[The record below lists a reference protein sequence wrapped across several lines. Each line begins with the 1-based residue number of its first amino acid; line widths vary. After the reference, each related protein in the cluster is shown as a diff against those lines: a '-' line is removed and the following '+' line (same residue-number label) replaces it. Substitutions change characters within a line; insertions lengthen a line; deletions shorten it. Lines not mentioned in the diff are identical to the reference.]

1 MQYEK
6 LLKVDPD
13 TTDDP
18 LSLSEAMILSSG
30 LGVCKACELFLRSYT
45 IRRRAVGV
53 VYTQGVSHF
62 LAPLF
67 RFLAASNRGHLY
79 ISSSK
84 LKSTTTADVFVFP
97 VTTFVSEIVR
107 GELSLSSFDGF
118 LVLTAGKPAP
128 LLKALAPALREN
140 RCWIKYLSDQPLM
153 FVSVQ
158 NLYKIQVHL
167 EQIEA
172 FYITAVRVVHRSM
185 QVVLKDLDIPSPPIG
200 HSVLDATHQR
210 GNLFIEEVIS
220 VDVGLEHPTHSRV
233 WQEIR
238 RWSLLL
244 AQKQPRYEAI
254 ARLPQAKLIKHADL
268 LFADEYISWA
278 LWFLYHIELALPQH
292 RLEVLKCYGLFL
304 DQFKHP
310 LIRPADIRNYYDS
323 LQAVC
328 GTQGDTALIT
338 AITKAVESA
347 SEDIVASIE
356 AYMYAE
362 QKHLHGPPTRIVVL
376 LGTYFAARELEE
388 CLISNGKVEILS
400 SQSEDGVPS
409 SELTA
414 LEPVSRKNV
423 SSQGSALLTVPVE
436 QVGLDSSKCSQETN
450 APELNTIHRHL
461 YLQTSI
467 NKESTKLNDNAYVPF
482 TASKGA
488 VIDALTKSI
497 SGKIHSGIEVVI
509 ISTVSNPLFSIRSMS
524 TPFSLYD
531 RLDQLG
537 MDTIASIICCGAS
550 IQAVRVLERL
560 NFRYKQEVHQI
571 PIQIPLTVIEGGVQ
585 SFTTNYPI
593 LVNNVESEALKVLHT
608 ASMHMSVSSYY
619 NGLAE
624 TDVINTQTKQHNLNK
639 LEDLQC
645 LLYIDNR
652 ELRSIVPVELFVLS
666 KGVRLIVRQLT
677 LGDYILSSMTAVER
691 KSEQDLISSLRNNRL
706 EDQLE
711 RLNAQFSTF
720 FLMCSIPPEKP
731 HNIIQIDVQ
740 DNQSTTIAASK
751 SLSLT
756 ARLFKLMRTYKSM
769 CILWSTDAA
778 FAPLLMRLKR
788 ACMDRGEPEL
798 EPADAENMIS
808 VSDEFI
814 RKRVVRAI
822 PDLSEADY
830 ATLVQKYSG
839 IYSILMES
847 GETLARETNQ
857 YVRHKVASIATE
869 PLTNLLKVLS
879 SLEA

>member
-6 LLKVDPD
+6 LLKVDPN
-13 TTDDP
+13 TADDP
-18 LSLSEAMILSSG
+18 LSLSEAIILSSG

-84 LKSTTTADVFVFP
+84 LKATTAADVFVFP
-97 VTTFVSEIVR
+97 VATFVSEIVR
-107 GELSLSSFDGF
+107 GELSLSSFDGL

-140 RCWIKYLSDQPLM
+140 RCWVKYLSDQPLM
-153 FVSVQ
+153 FAFVQ
-158 NLYKIQVHL
+158 NLYEIQVHL

-172 FYITAVRVVHRSM
+172 FHITAINVVHRSM
-185 QVVLKDLDIPSPPIG
+185 QIVLKDLPASPLPAG
-200 HSVLDATHQR
+200 SSVLDTIHRRA
-210 GNLFIEEVIS
+210 NLFMEEVIC
-220 VDVGLEHPTHSRV
+220 VDVGLEHPTHPRV

-244 AQKQPRYEAI
+244 ARKQPRYEAI

-278 LWFLYHIELALPQH
+278 LWFLYHMELALPQH
-292 RLEVLKCYGLFL
+292 RAEVLKCYGLFL

-310 LIRPADIRNYYDS
+310 LTRPADIRSYYDS
-323 LQAVC
+323 LLAVC
-328 GTQGDTALIT
+328 GAQGGTTLIT
-338 AITKAVESA
+338 AMATAVESA
-347 SEDIVASIE
+347 SEDVAASIE
-356 AYMYAE
+356 AHMYTE

-376 LGTYFAARELEE
+376 LGTYFGARELEE
-388 CLISNGKVEILS
+388 CLVLSGKVEMLS
-400 SQSEDGVPS
+400 SQSENGAPGAD
-409 SELTA
+409 LTA
-414 LEPVSRKNV
+414 LEPAPRRTV
-423 SSQGSALLTVPVE
+423 SSKGSALSTDTATQGSDP
-436 QVGLDSSKCSQETN
+436 SKYSQEAS
-450 APELNTIHRHL
+450 APELNTIHRRL

-467 NKESTKLNDNAYVPF
+467 DKESTKLGDDAYVPF
-482 TASKGA
+482 TPSKGA

-497 SGKIHSGIEVVI
+497 SGRIHSGAEVVI
-509 ISTVSNPLFSIRSMS
+509 ISTVSNPLFSTKAMS

-537 MDTIASIICCGAS
+537 ISTIASIICCGAS

-560 NFRYKQEVHQI
+560 NFRYKQEAHQT
-571 PIQIPLTVIEGGVQ
+571 PIQIPLIVIEGGAQ

-619 NGLAE
+619 NTPTEIDFAG
-624 TDVINTQTKQHNLNK
+624 IQTKQQSPDK
-639 LEDLQC
+639 LENPQP

-652 ELRSIVPVELFVLS
+652 ELRSVVPVELFVLS
-666 KGVRLIVRQLT
+666 KGLRLIVRQLT

-711 RLNAQFSTF
+711 RLNAQFPTF
-720 FLMCSIPPEKP
+720 FLMCSIPSERS
-731 HNIIQIDVQ
+731 HDMIQIDIQ
-740 DNQSTTIAASK
+740 SNQSTTIAASK
-751 SLSLT
+751 PLGLT
-756 ARLFKLMRTYKSM
+756 ARLFKLLRTYKSM
-769 CILWSTDAA
+769 RVLWSTDTT
-778 FAPLLMRLKR
+778 FAPLLMRLKMT
-788 ACMDRGEPEL
+788 CMDRGEPEL
-798 EPADAENMIS
+798 EPTDAENMVS

-830 ATLVQKYSG
+830 AALIQKYSG
-839 IYSILMES
+839 IYSILMENE
-847 GETLARETNQ
+847 ETLARETSQ

-869 PLTNLLKVLS
+869 PLINLLKALN